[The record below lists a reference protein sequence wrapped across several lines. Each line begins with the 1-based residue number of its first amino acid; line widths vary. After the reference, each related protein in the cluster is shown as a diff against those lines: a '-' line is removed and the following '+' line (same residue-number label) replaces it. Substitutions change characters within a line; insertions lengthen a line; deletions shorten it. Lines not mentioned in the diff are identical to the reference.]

1 MKKASKVKS
10 KVKEEASAA
19 LFAFLFELW
28 QRKWLFAAIALGVT
42 VSILP
47 TAEGLTRE
55 GLIILGI
62 AAGSMIIFITEP
74 IPLPTVAL
82 LIAILQVVFLHT
94 KPKVVAQS
102 FMSDSV
108 FFIMGSLML
117 AVAFVKQKLDRR
129 MANFLLKI
137 TKGKTYA
144 FAASILISSA
154 FLASLIGE
162 HTVAAILL
170 PVCLVVIK
178 SVQDRKGRDI
188 GLVSLLLFS
197 LAYGC
202 TIAGIGTP
210 SGGARNAI
218 MIQYLQD
225 LKGIE
230 IGYLDWIAAAYP
242 MVIIVL
248 PFIWLTLQFLCK
260 PKTKSLI
267 HVKEQIEREVKESGR
282 LGTKDWLTIGIF
294 FVTLVLWLTT
304 SSIFGLGIVAL
315 MGATLYLVTGCVEWR
330 DLNSGVNWGAVLLYA
345 AAMSMGVAMV
355 KTKAAA
361 WVAINFLA
369 LLKAVGLGSGV
380 GLVIAVSLLIVLVT
394 NSMSSGAAVA
404 VMAPITLQIAEIS
417 GTNVVLMGFVTVI
430 ASAFGFISVG
440 SHPGM
445 TIVYSSGQMPVTEF
459 LKMGWKVSIASVII
473 LIIFASTYLF
483 WVTG

>member
-1 MKKASKVKS
+1 MKKTT
-10 KVKEEASAA
+10 KEEASAA

-28 QRKWLFAAIALGVT
+28 NRKWLFVAIGLGLT
-42 VSILP
+42 ISLLP
-47 TAEGLTRE
+47 TAEGLSRE
-55 GLIILGI
+55 GLIMLGI
-62 AAGSMIIFITEP
+62 AVGSMVIFITEP

-137 TKGKTYA
+137 TKGNTYL

-154 FLASLIGE
+154 LLASLIGE

-178 SVQDRKGRDI
+178 SVHDSRGKDT
-188 GLVSLLLFS
+188 GLVGLLLFS

-202 TIAGIGTP
+202 TIAGVGTP

-218 MIQYLQD
+218 MIQYFRD

-230 IGYLDWIAAAYP
+230 IGYVEWIATAYP
-242 MVIIVL
+242 MVILVL
-248 PFIWLTLQFLCK
+248 PAIWLIISFFCK
-260 PKTKSLI
+260 PKTKNLKN
-267 HVKEQIEREVKESGR
+267 VMEQIDQEVKESGN
-282 LGTKDWLTIGIF
+282 LGVKDWLTISIF
-294 FVTLVLWLTT
+294 FITLILWLTA
-304 SSIFGLGIVAL
+304 SGHLGLGIVAL
-315 MGATLYLVTGCVEWR
+315 IGATLYLVTGCVEWG

-361 WVAINFLA
+361 WVAVNFRECFRQ
-369 LLKAVGLGSGV
+369 
-380 GLVIAVSLLIVLVT
+380 LVW
-394 NSMSSGAAVA
+394 GK
-404 VMAPITLQIAEIS
+404 
-417 GTNVVLMGFVTVI
+417 
-430 ASAFGFISVG
+430 ASA
-440 SHPGM
+440 
-445 TIVYSSGQMPVTEF
+445 
-459 LKMGWKVSIASVII
+459 
-473 LIIFASTYLF
+473 
-483 WVTG
+483 

>member
-1 MKKASKVKS
+1 MKKAT
-10 KVKEEASAA
+10 KEDASAA

-28 QRKWLFAAIALGVT
+28 QRKWLFVAIALGLI

-47 TAEGLTRE
+47 TAEGLTRD

-62 AAGSMIIFITEP
+62 SVGAMVIFITEP

-94 KPKVVAQS
+94 RPKVVAQS
-102 FMSDSV
+102 YMSDSV

-129 MANFLLKI
+129 MAIFLLKI
-137 TKGKTYA
+137 TKGNTSA
-144 FAASILISSA
+144 FAASILITSA
-154 FLASLIGE
+154 LLASLIGE

-178 SVQDRKGRDI
+178 IVQDRRGLDT
-188 GLVSLLLFS
+188 GLVGLLLFS

-202 TIAGIGTP
+202 TIAGVGTP

-218 MIQYLQD
+218 MIQYFHD
-225 LKGIE
+225 LAGIE
-230 IGYLDWIAAAYP
+230 VGYIEWIASAYP
-242 MVIIVL
+242 VLILMLPVFWFIIQH
-248 PFIWLTLQFLCK
+248 FCK
-260 PKTKSLI
+260 PKNKNLTDVMEKI
-267 HVKEQIEREVKESGR
+267 DQEVKESGSM
-282 LGTKDWLTIGIF
+282 GIKDWMTLGIF
-294 FVTLVLWLTT
+294 FITLILWVTA
-304 SSIFGLGIVAL
+304 SSYLGLGIIAL
-315 MGATLYLVTGCVEWR
+315 IGASLYLITGCVEWR

-361 WVAINFLA
+361 WVAVNFLS
-369 LLKAVGLGSGV
+369 LLQTVGLGNGI
-380 GLVIAVSLLIVLVT
+380 GLIIAVTILVTVVT

-404 VMAPITLQIAEIS
+404 VMAPITLQIAEIA
-417 GTNVVLMGFVTVI
+417 GMNIVLMGFVTVI
-430 ASAFGFISVG
+430 ASALGFISVG

-445 TIVYSSGQMPVTEF
+445 TIVYSSGQMPVKEYI
-459 LKMGWKVSIASVII
+459 KMGWKVTLASVII
-473 LIIFASTYLF
+473 LIIFASTYLT